1 MLPRGDHRRRTAQLV
16 ALGSLVVDCLL
27 VAGKLAAAL
36 ATGSLGLLS
45 DAVQSGL
52 DLIASSFAFLAVRA
66 ASKPADYEHP
76 YGHARAENLA
86 AFGEGLLLCVAAL
99 VIGFEGVRRIA
110 GQAAAVQPSWF
121 AYLILGITIA
131 VEATRTTVL
140 RRVARASGSPALAA
154 SAQNRLA
161 DIVSAV
167 AVLIGLILTQAG
179 VPEADAVAA
188 LIVSL
193 IILRTGIL
201 LAWRSGDILIDRA
214 PRGVDE
220 QVRAQIAGVDGVWEV
235 REVRVRRSGA
245 QLLGDARVSA
255 RRTLSVERAE
265 ALAQTIQ
272 EEVRRRFP
280 ELELTVVVEAQ
291 PRPWAMVERV
301 HAVAERQPLIKD
313 LHNVTVEQEGDGT
326 LHLSMH
332 AKLPGELSLAAAAEA
347 SSALEASLRAE
358 FPDVA
363 RVDVHLEPLEPDLVR
378 GSNVTGSRADL
389 AEAVRGAVAGNPEL
403 GAWHDVEL
411 SDRGGRITAYVVAEM
426 PGEVSLERAHA
437 VQTEIEGQV
446 RRQVPALDEVV
457 ARIVPGAGA
466 RA

>member
-1 MLPRGDHRRRTAQLV
+1 MSRCELRSRGWTACGRC
-16 ALGSLVVDCLL
+16 ARCGCGGPAPGSWE
-27 VAGKLAAAL
+27 
-36 ATGSLGLLS
+36 T
-45 DAVQSGL
+45 
-52 DLIASSFAFLAVRA
+52 
-66 ASKPADYEHP
+66 
-76 YGHARAENLA
+76 
-86 AFGEGLLLCVAAL
+86 
-99 VIGFEGVRRIA
+99 
-110 GQAAAVQPSWF
+110 
-121 AYLILGITIA
+121 
-131 VEATRTTVL
+131 
-140 RRVARASGSPALAA
+140 RAS
-154 SAQNRLA
+154 
-161 DIVSAV
+161 
-167 AVLIGLILTQAG
+167 
-179 VPEADAVAA
+179 
-188 LIVSL
+188 
-193 IILRTGIL
+193 
-201 LAWRSGDILIDRA
+201 
-214 PRGVDE
+214 
-220 QVRAQIAGVDGVWEV
+220 
-235 REVRVRRSGA
+235 
-245 QLLGDARVSA
+245 SA

-332 AKLPGELSLAAAAEA
+332 AKLPGELSLAAATEA

-389 AEAVRGAVAGNPEL
+389 AEAVRRAVAGNPEL

-437 VQTEIEGQV
+437 VQTEIEAQV